1 MSKKHNKDSY
11 KYFRFIILAIIFV
24 GFYLLAFMID
34 PYRSWAAFFNR
45 DVVEILK
52 EWFFVLMFCIIIT
65 EISLFIARKMDSRLP
80 WVDYP
85 ITRFL
90 LQFSIQI
97 VATIA
102 FLYVYMH
109 ATLWLFGGETKF
121 SDLNALALRQSFVVS
136 VLLSIMISFI
146 YTGNYFLGQWKEA
159 MLESSSLSL
168 KAAELKQIALEA
180 ELESLKMQLDP
191 HFMFN
196 NFSTLSALIT
206 EDQNAAQHF
215 LENLSRV
222 YRYMIVNVHKNIVS
236 VDEEIKFAKAYF
248 YLIKIRL
255 GENIK
260 MQIDLNDQALK
271 KGIPPITLQL
281 LLENAIK
288 HNTASR
294 SKPLIIRINE
304 DESGNLIIENSL
316 QRLSYNIPSTCTGLK
331 NIKSRYRLLSSSVPK
346 VVETAELFIVKL
358 PLMDL

>member
-1 MSKKHNKDSY
+1 MSKKPNKDSY
-11 KYFRFIILAIIFV
+11 QYFRFIVLAIIFV

-34 PYRSWAAFFNR
+34 PYRSWKVFFDR
-45 DVVEILK
+45 EISEILK
-52 EWFFVLMFCIIIT
+52 EWFFVIMFCIFIT
-65 EISLFIARKMDSRLP
+65 EISLFIAKKMDKKLP

-85 ITRFL
+85 VARFL
-90 LQFSIQI
+90 LQFSVQI
-97 VATIA
+97 VATIV

-109 ATLWLFGGETKF
+109 ATLWLFGDNRKF

-136 VLLSIMISFI
+136 VLLSVMISVI
-146 YTGNYFLGQWKEA
+146 YTGNFFLGQWKEA
-159 MLESSSLSL
+159 MLESSNLSL

-236 VDEEIKFAKAYF
+236 VDEELEFAKAYF

-260 MQIDLNDQALK
+260 MQINLADEVLK

-294 SKPLIIRINE
+294 AKPLMITIHE
-304 DESGNLIIENSL
+304 DEAENLVIENSL

-331 NIKSRYRLLSSSVPK
+331 NIESRYRLLSDQLPEIT
-346 VVETAELFIVKL
+346 ETTDLFIVRL
-358 PLMDL
+358 PLMNL

>member
-236 VDEEIKFAKAYF
+236 VDEEIKFAKDYF

>member
-1 MSKKHNKDSY
+1 MSKKQNRDSY

-45 DVVEILK
+45 DVAEILK
-52 EWFFVLMFCIIIT
+52 EWFFVLMFCIFIT

-80 WVDYP
+80 WVDFP

-97 VATIA
+97 VATIV

-136 VLLSIMISFI
+136 VLLSIMISVI
-146 YTGNYFLGQWKEA
+146 YTGNYFLEQWKEA

-260 MQIDLNDQALK
+260 MEIDLDDTVLK

-294 SKPLIIRINE
+294 SKPLIIHINE
-304 DESGNLIIENSL
+304 DEAGNLVIENSL

-331 NIKSRYRLLSSSVPK
+331 NIESRYRLLSSSVPE
-346 VVETAELFIVKL
+346 VIETTELFIVKL
-358 PLMDL
+358 PLMNL

>member
-1 MSKKHNKDSY
+1 MSKKQNKDSY

-45 DVVEILK
+45 DVLEIFK

-65 EISLFIARKMDSRLP
+65 EISLFIARKMDRRLP
-80 WVDYP
+80 WVDFP

-90 LQFSIQI
+90 FQFSVQI

-136 VLLSIMISFI
+136 VLLSIMISVI
-146 YTGNYFLGQWKEA
+146 YTGNYFLEQWKEA
-159 MLESSSLSL
+159 MLESSNLSL

-260 MQIDLNDQALK
+260 MQIDLDDEVLK

-294 SKPLIIRINE
+294 SKPLIIHINE
-304 DESGNLIIENSL
+304 DAVGNLIIENSL

-331 NIKSRYRLLSSSVPK
+331 NIESRYRLLSSSLPEII
-346 VVETAELFIVKL
+346 ETNELFIVKL
-358 PLMDL
+358 PLMTL

>member
-1 MSKKHNKDSY
+1 MSKKQNKDSY

-45 DVVEILK
+45 DVLEILK

-65 EISLFIARKMDSRLP
+65 EISLFIARKMDGRLP
-80 WVDYP
+80 WVDFP

-136 VLLSIMISFI
+136 VLLSIMISVI
-146 YTGNYFLGQWKEA
+146 YTGNYFLEQWKEA

-260 MQIDLNDQALK
+260 MQIDLNDSVLK

-304 DESGNLIIENSL
+304 DYAGNLIIENSL

-331 NIKSRYRLLSSSVPK
+331 NIESRYQLLSNSVPE